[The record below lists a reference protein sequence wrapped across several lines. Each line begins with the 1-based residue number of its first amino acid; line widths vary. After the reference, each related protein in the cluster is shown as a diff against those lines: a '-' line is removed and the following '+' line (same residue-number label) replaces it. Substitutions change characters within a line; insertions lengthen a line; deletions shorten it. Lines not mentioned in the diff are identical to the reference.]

1 MTWLL
6 EFSAGILC
14 AVVYFIDNMVASRW
28 IGFSDITLNFLLIP
42 SMYIINHDVNKALIL
57 AHGWIHGFRRM
68 FSHENHNELPHNN
81 ENVAANENQ
90 ASRTTPPPASNIVDR
105 NVNPLE
111 PEATTSFNQ
120 SINSDVGTAMSPI
133 KETSNT
139 KQSISSKAGTSIQQ
153 NIDSLTKNQ
162 SNQSYCHGDL
172 KKPISKIRERTDMEV
187 IAEEVETITLDK
199 SKVSYK
205 VSQTKSKTTFS
216 PKRDNWVK
224 TD

>member
-14 AVVYFIDNMVASRW
+14 AVVYFIDNKVASRW

-68 FSHENHNELPHNN
+68 FSHENHDELPHNN

-90 ASRTTPPPASNIVDR
+90 ASRITPPLASNIVDKC
-105 NVNPLE
+105 VNPQE
-111 PEATTSFNQ
+111 PKATTSSNQ
-120 SINSDVGTAMSPI
+120 SINCDVGTAMSPK

-139 KQSISSKAGTSIQQ
+139 KQSISSIAGTSIQQ
-153 NIDSLTKNQ
+153 NIDSLTQNQ
-162 SNQSYCHGDL
+162 NNQSYCHGDL
-172 KKPISKIRERTDMEV
+172 KKAISKIRERTDMEG

-205 VSQTKSKTTFS
+205 VLQTKSKTTFS

-224 TD
+224 TY